1 MKVEARAPWFVCL
14 TADVVASRSDPD
26 RRALQLCLEQSI
38 QELNAEFAATL
49 IVPFTVTLGDEVQA
63 LLPDLATA
71 LDVDLRLRRTLYP
84 RRLHCGIGV
93 GPVATPLRA
102 RTAEMDGPCFLR
114 AREALE
120 AGAGEEATTVVRSAL
135 PEWDDPLN
143 AILLL
148 LNVISGRWSDKQM
161 EAIETYA
168 RFGTQTAA
176 SRQLGI
182 SQPAFRKRLESA
194 RARHYL
200 EARRLLRSFAVRLW
214 TGAGRG
220 EETKP

>member
-1 MKVEARAPWFVCL
+1 MPDDRRPHMKFEAKAPWFACL

-26 RRALQLCLEQSI
+26 RHAFQLCLEQCI
-38 QELNAEFAATL
+38 QALNTEFATTL
-49 IVPFTVTLGDEVQA
+49 AVPFSVTVGDEVQA
-63 LLPDLATA
+63 LFPNLAAA
-71 LDVDLRLRRTLYP
+71 LDAELRLRRTLYP

-93 GPVATPLRA
+93 GPVATALRA

-168 RFGTQTAA
+168 RFGTQATA

-182 SQPAFRKRLESA
+182 SQPAFHKRL
-194 RARHYL
+194 
-200 EARRLLRSFAVRLW
+200 
-214 TGAGRG
+214 
-220 EETKP
+220 